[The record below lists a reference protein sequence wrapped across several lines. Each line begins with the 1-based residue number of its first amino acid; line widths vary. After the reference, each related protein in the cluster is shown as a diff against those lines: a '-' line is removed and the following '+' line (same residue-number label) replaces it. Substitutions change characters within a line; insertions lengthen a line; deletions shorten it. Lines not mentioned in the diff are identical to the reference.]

1 MSAKNAKAI
10 RRGVKKEVEKNRIEV
25 INKFLKDATLWS
37 FRMRFGVAW
46 CLLRGKEVKVVKED
60 KK

>member
-10 RRGVKKEVEKNRIEV
+10 RRGVKKEAEKNRMGT
-25 INKFLKDATLWS
+25 INKFLADANEWP

-46 CLLRGKEVKVVKED
+46 NLLRRKRLEVTK
-60 KK
+60 